1 MRWRDLAALGCAA
14 LLGCGIAWGGG
25 FASFDRA
32 ARQRHGPPPQAEA
45 IVVLTGGA
53 ERVDTALRLLAEGR
67 APLLLVS
74 GVGRGT
80 DLLELSRRVP
90 LSPEQAAHV
99 TLGRAATTTL
109 GNAGETA
116 AWVRERKV
124 GSLIVVTAGYHMPR
138 ALLELGRAL
147 PGVAL
152 HPVMVQPP
160 ALRGGLEFATVRML
174 ANEYDKYLAVWLGL
188 TRRPEARGPDT
199 GRTEPDQP

>member
-1 MRWRDLAALGCAA
+1 MRWRNLAALGCAA
-14 LLGCGIAWGGG
+14 LLGCGIAWSGG
-25 FASFDRA
+25 FASFNRA
-32 ARQRHGPPPQAEA
+32 ARLRHRPPPVADA

-53 ERVDTALRLLAEGR
+53 ERVDTALRLLADGR

-80 DLLELSRRVP
+80 DLGELSRRVP
-90 LSPEQAAHV
+90 LSPGQAMHV

-109 GNAGETA
+109 GNADETA
-116 AWVRERKV
+116 AWARERGV
-124 GSLIVVTAGYHMPR
+124 RSLIVVTAGYHMPR

-188 TRRPEARGPDT
+188 TRRAETHGAEMV
-199 GRTEPDQP
+199 RTEADRP